1 MAALRDAM
9 NGRFAPR
16 GAVTDTP
23 QVAVGLIVA
32 EDGRLLLQHRDDR
45 PGVSG
50 AGLWG
55 FFGGHLEPGE
65 RPPAAFLREMRE
77 EIGWR
82 PRHFEHYLT
91 ADAPPL
97 PGDKGYGLG
106 VISHVFA
113 THLDVPPD
121 ALTLN
126 EGQALALFEPD
137 ALPDRIV
144 PGLVGVIEAFAR
156 SRAYGRVRR
165 PWDLISTTGL
175 IVDAEGRFLLQH
187 RDDRP
192 DIVSPGLWGSF
203 GGAVEPDET
212 DEPETPDDGFLRELR
227 EELRWQPP
235 SIALYDGFPYRSLE
249 DGDPRRQLIY
259 VYAAPL
265 DVPLDRLE
273 LCEGQGMAAFA
284 PDGLADRTVP
294 ALRDLIRR
302 FAADP
307 LYEATRRAAAAP

>member
-1 MAALRDAM
+1 MTGNDSTSGEMTGKRH
-9 NGRFAPR
+9 
-16 GAVTDTP
+16 
-23 QVAVGLIVA
+23 VAVGLIVA
-32 EDGRLLLQHRDDR
+32 ADGRLLLQHRDDR
-45 PGVSG
+45 PGLSG

-55 FFGGHLEPGE
+55 FFGGHLEPEE
-65 RPPAAFLREMRE
+65 RPAAAFLREMRE

-91 ADAPPL
+91 TDAPPL
-97 PGDKGYGLG
+97 PGDRGYGLG

-113 THLDVPPD
+113 AHLDVPVE

-126 EGQALALFEPD
+126 EGQALGLFAPD
-137 ALPDRIV
+137 ALPASIV
-144 PGLVGVIEAFAR
+144 PGLVDVIEGFVL

-165 PWDLISTTGL
+165 TWDLISTTGL

-192 DIVSPGLWGSF
+192 DIVNPGLWGSF
-203 GGAVEPDET
+203 GGAVEPHET

-235 SIALYDGFPYRSLE
+235 SIALYDGFPYRSLD

-265 DVPLDRLE
+265 DVPLQRLE

-284 PDGLADRTVP
+284 PAALPERIVP
-294 ALRDLIRR
+294 ALRGLIRR
-302 FAADP
+302 FIADA
-307 LYEATRRAAAAP
+307 LYEATRRAAGA